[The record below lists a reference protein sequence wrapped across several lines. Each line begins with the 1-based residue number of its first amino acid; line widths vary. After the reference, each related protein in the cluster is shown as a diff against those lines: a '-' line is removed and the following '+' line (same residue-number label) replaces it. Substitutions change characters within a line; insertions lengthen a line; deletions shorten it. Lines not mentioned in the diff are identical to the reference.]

1 MQTNDINGTGNHA
14 GVVNSQQLEQTGRI
28 ERVAQQDRQEQQQ
41 APAQPPLTGAS
52 GDQLSLTDSALNLQ
66 SAQQQVNA
74 LSEVDA
80 AKVDSVKQAL
90 QSGSF
95 KPDFMATA
103 ERMMGLESSLDL

>member
-1 MQTNDINGTGNHA
+1 MHTNDISGTGNHA
-14 GVVNSQQLEQTGRI
+14 GVVNSQQLEQTGRV
-28 ERVAQQDRQEQQQ
+28 ERVTSQDRQEQQQ
-41 APAQPPLTGAS
+41 TPTQQPLSGG

-74 LSEVDA
+74 LSEIDA

-103 ERMMGLESSLDL
+103 ERMMGLESSLDT